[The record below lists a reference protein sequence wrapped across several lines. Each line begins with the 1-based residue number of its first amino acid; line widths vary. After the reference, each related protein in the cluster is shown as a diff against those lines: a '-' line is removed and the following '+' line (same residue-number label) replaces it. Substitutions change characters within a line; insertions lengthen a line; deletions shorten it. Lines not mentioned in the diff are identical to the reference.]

1 MASACGRALA
11 RQGARLLAAQP
22 QLCPAALEAA
32 VPRVLAAWEGALTP
46 AGARGFACSAAGAP
60 AWGCSGAAATRLL
73 PAAQLGATRGFRAA
87 GAACDA
93 RAPGGGGGGGAADA
107 ADGWVTEGGAQPPP
121 RERDLL
127 AEVQGMSRK
136 RQQCAPRH
144 ARCVHRLRKALA
156 FESVAPPLPS
166 RSAAPHAFAPAAD
179 S

>member
-1 MASACGRALA
+1 MASACRRALA

-22 QLCPAALEAA
+22 QLCPSALEAA
-32 VPRVLAAWEGALTP
+32 APRALAAWEGALAP

-60 AWGCSGAAATRLL
+60 AWGCSDAAARLL

-144 ARCVHRLRKALA
+144 ARGVHRMRKALL
-156 FESVAPPLPS
+156 SSPCRAP
-166 RSAAPHAFAPAAD
+166 AAFAPRRAARLRPGCR
-179 S
+179 